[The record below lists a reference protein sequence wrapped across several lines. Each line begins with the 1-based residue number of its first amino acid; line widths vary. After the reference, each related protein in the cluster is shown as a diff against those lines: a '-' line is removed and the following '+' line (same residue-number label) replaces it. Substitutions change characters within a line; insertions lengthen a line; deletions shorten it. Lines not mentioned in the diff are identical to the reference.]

1 MDKLLLTGFHPEQ
14 LSHSLTALFIH
25 AKQFV
30 NDALW
35 DEKVQSSI
43 RNIIV
48 KLSLRSTDYRLSSP
62 PLSRSAY
69 DGRAAR
75 RVFRVLRRR

>member
-1 MDKLLLTGFHPEQ
+1 MLLTGFHPEQ

-30 NDALW
+30 NAALW
-35 DEKVQSSI
+35 DEKVQTSI

-48 KLSLRSTDYRLSSP
+48 KLSLRSADYRLSSLR
-62 PLSRSAY
+62 LSHSAH
-69 DGRAAR
+69 DGRATCG
-75 RVFRVLRRR
+75 VPRVLQWR